1 MINKKQFELLT
12 KTTPENRKAYFATDF
27 FAWWFYY
34 FHEDFVTP
42 LAKFHFNW
50 IETLE
55 KTDLNILIK
64 WFRGSIKT
72 TIIVKYIV
80 WAICY
85 KKYNFIVW
93 QSFGSDSSQRMTKQ
107 IALDLMNSKLEADYG
122 ILFSVN
128 GSREDMEKKSIGD
141 FDTKN
146 GVKVLSA
153 SLGEK
158 LRGAISRNSRPDLLI
173 LDDIDVTDSVRNPD
187 IIQKNY
193 DKITGETIGAMSKD
207 KSRIIFLGNVINDD
221 WVVPR
226 FENEKSQDKNWKI
239 FVQPLYNKDGSIAWD
254 FFTPE
259 KIEKIRSNEGEIAFG
274 QNYLLTPYIGGETI
288 IKREYIHWRDDI
300 PAKMTAVTIGIDPA
314 SSTKTFSDSFAIVV
328 CWHLWMR
335 KIILET
341 IELKGQD
348 KGTENMLQ
356 KLCETYN
363 KWNASQVNIE
373 FVSLQREFCEYLF
386 NLLRNNGFAVKKII
400 PTKDKVARL
409 AEKEWAFSRG
419 DIEFV
424 ENMWNKNLVSQLLKF
439 PNVDHD
445 DMVDAMVYSM
455 EWRKPTKF
463 GIVETRVGEY

>member
-12 KTTPENRKAYFATDF
+12 KTTPENRKAFFATDF

-34 FHEDFVTP
+34 YHEDFMTA
-42 LAKFHFNW
+42 LAPFHFDW

-72 TIIVKYIV
+72 TIIIKYIV

-239 FVQPLYNKDGSIAWD
+239 FVQPLYNQDGSIAWD
-254 FFTPE
+254 FFTHE
-259 KIEKIRSNEGEIAFG
+259 KIEKIRSNEWEIAFS
-274 QNYLLTPYIGGETI
+274 QNYLLVPYVGGETI
-288 IKREYIHWRDDI
+288 IKREQIHWISEI
-300 PAKMTAVTIGIDPA
+300 PKLTAVTIGIDPA
-314 SSTKTFSDSFAIVV
+314 SSTRNFSDSFAIVV
-328 CWHLWMR
+328 VGHLGMR
-335 KIILET
+335 KIIIDT
-341 IELKGQD
+341 IELKWPD
-348 KGTENMLQ
+348 KWTENMLI
-356 KLCETYN
+356 KLREVYN
-363 KWNASQVNIE
+363 KYHASCVNIE

-386 NLLRNNGFAVKKII
+386 NLLRNNGFAVRKIV

-409 AEKEWAFSRG
+409 MEYEWNFSRW

-424 ENMWNKNLVSQLLKF
+424 ENMWNKSLVSQLLKF
-439 PNVDHD
+439 PNVEHD
-445 DMVDAMVYSM
+445 DLVDAMVYWF
-455 EWRKPTKF
+455 EWRKPAKF
-463 GIVETRVGEY
+463 GIVETRVNEY

>member
-42 LAKFHFNW
+42 LAKFHLDW

-80 WAICY
+80 WVICY

-107 IALDLMNSKLEADYG
+107 IALDLMNAKLEADYG

-207 KSRIIFLGNVINDD
+207 KSRIIFLWNVINDD

-239 FVQPLYNKDGSIAWD
+239 FVQPLYNEDGSIAWD
-254 FFTPE
+254 FFTSE
-259 KIEKIRSNEGEIAFG
+259 KIEKIRSNEWEIAFS
-274 QNYLLTPYIGGETI
+274 QNYLLVPYVGGETI
-288 IKREYIHWRDDI
+288 IKREQIHWISEI
-300 PAKMTAVTIGIDPA
+300 PKLTAVTIGIDPA
-314 SSTKTFSDSFAIVV
+314 SSTRNFSDSFAIVV

-348 KGTENMLQ
+348 KWTENMLQ
-356 KLCETYN
+356 KLRETYN

-373 FVSLQREFCEYLF
+373 FVSLQREFCEYLY
-386 NLLRNNGFAVKKII
+386 NLLRNHNFAVRKIV

-409 AEKEWAFSRG
+409 MEYEWNFSRW

-439 PNVDHD
+439 PNVEHD
-445 DMVDAMVYSM
+445 DLVDAMVYWF
-455 EWRKPTKF
+455 EWRKLTKF

>member
-12 KTTPENRKAYFATDF
+12 KTTPANRKAYFATDF

-42 LAKFHFNW
+42 LAKFHLDW

-80 WAICY
+80 WVICY

-107 IALDLMNSKLEADYG
+107 IALDLMNAKLEADYG

-239 FVQPLYNKDGSIAWD
+239 FVQPLYNEDGSIAWD
-254 FFTPE
+254 FFTSE
-259 KIEKIRSNEGEIAFG
+259 KIEKIRSNEWEIAFS
-274 QNYLLTPYIGGETI
+274 QNYLLVPYVGGETI
-288 IKREYIHWRDDI
+288 IKREQIHWISEI
-300 PAKMTAVTIGIDPA
+300 PKLTAVTIGIDPA
-314 SSTKTFSDSFAIVV
+314 SSTRNFSDSFAIVV

-348 KGTENMLQ
+348 KWTENMLQ
-356 KLCETYN
+356 KLRETYN

-373 FVSLQREFCEYLF
+373 FVSLQREFCEYLY
-386 NLLRNNGFAVKKII
+386 NLLKNHNFAVRKIV

-409 AEKEWAFSRG
+409 MEYEWNFSRW
-419 DIEFV
+419 DVEFV
-424 ENMWNKNLVSQLLKF
+424 ENIGNKNLVSQLLKF
-439 PNVDHD
+439 PNVEHD
-445 DMVDAMVYSM
+445 DLVDAMVYWF
-455 EWRKPTKF
+455 EWRKPAKF
-463 GIVETRVGEY
+463 GIVETRVNEY

>member
-42 LAKFHFNW
+42 LAKFHLDW

-107 IALDLMNSKLEADYG
+107 IALDLMNAKLEADYG

-239 FVQPLYNKDGSIAWD
+239 FVQPLYNEDGSIAWD

-259 KIEKIRSNEGEIAFG
+259 KIEKIRSNEWEIAFS
-274 QNYLLTPYIGGETI
+274 QNYLLVPYVGGETI
-288 IKREYIHWRDDI
+288 IKREQIHWISEI
-300 PAKMTAVTIGIDPA
+300 PKLTAVTIGIDPA
-314 SSTKTFSDSFAIVV
+314 SSTRNFSDSFAIVV
-328 CWHLWMR
+328 VGHLGMR
-335 KIILET
+335 KIIIET
-341 IELKGQD
+341 IELKWQD
-348 KGTENMLQ
+348 KGTENMLI
-356 KLCETYN
+356 KLREVYN
-363 KWNASQVNIE
+363 KYHASCVNIE
-373 FVSLQREFCEYLF
+373 FVSLQREFCEYLY
-386 NLLRNNGFAVKKII
+386 NLLKNHNFAVRKIV

-409 AEKEWAFSRG
+409 MEYEWNFSRW

-424 ENMWNKNLVSQLLKF
+424 ENMGNKNLVSQLLKF
-439 PNVDHD
+439 PNVEHD
-445 DMVDAMVYSM
+445 DLVDAMVYAM
-455 EWRKPTKF
+455 EWRKPAKF
-463 GIVETRVGEY
+463 GIVETRVDRY

>member
-1 MINKKQFELLT
+1 MINRQQFLELI
-12 KTTPENRKAYFATDF
+12 KTTPQNRIAYFATDF

-34 FHEDFVTP
+34 FYEDFVTP
-42 LAKFHFNW
+42 LAKFHFDW
-50 IETLE
+50 IDTLE

-80 WAICY
+80 WVICY

-122 ILFSVN
+122 VLFSVN

-226 FENEKSQDKNWKI
+226 FENEKADDKNWQI
-239 FVQPLYNKDGSIAWD
+239 FVQPLYNQDGSVAWD

-259 KIEKIRSNEGEIAFG
+259 KIEKIRSNEWEIAFS
-274 QNYLLTPYIGGETI
+274 QNYLLVPYVWWETI
-288 IKREYIHWRDDI
+288 IKREQIHWISEI
-300 PAKMTAVTIGIDPA
+300 PKITAVTIGIDPA
-314 SSTKTFSDSFAIVV
+314 SSTRNFSDSFAIVV
-328 CWHLWMR
+328 VGHLGMR
-335 KIILET
+335 KIIIET
-341 IELKGQD
+341 IELKWQD
-348 KGTENMLQ
+348 KWTENMLIT
-356 KLCETYN
+356 LREVYN
-363 KWNASQVNIE
+363 KYNANCVNIE
-373 FVSLQREFCEYLF
+373 FVSLQREFCEYLY
-386 NLLRNNGFAVKKII
+386 NLLKNHNFAVRKIV

-409 AEKEWAFSRG
+409 MEYEWNFSRW

-424 ENMWNKNLVSQLLKF
+424 ENMGNKNLVSQLLKF
-439 PNVDHD
+439 PNDAHD
-445 DMVDAMVYSM
+445 DMVDAMVYGF
-455 EWRKPTKF
+455 EYKKPARF
-463 GIVETRVGEY
+463 GIISMNYDAV